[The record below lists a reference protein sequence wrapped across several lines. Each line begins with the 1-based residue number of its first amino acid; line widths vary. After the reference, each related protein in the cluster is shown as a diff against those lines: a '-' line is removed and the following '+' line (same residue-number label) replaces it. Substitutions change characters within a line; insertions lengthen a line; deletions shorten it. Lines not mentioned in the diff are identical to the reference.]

1 MARAAIFDLDGT
13 LLDSMTDIAIACNQ
27 ALRQHGF
34 AEKPVEAYRDF
45 VGEGVVSLLSR
56 ALAPQPFSEAVLAT
70 YKDLYPR
77 QMFEHTAPYPGIV
90 AALRELA
97 AAGVP
102 LGVLSNKPHPATA
115 ALVAHFFGDIA
126 WRGAYGHRPEWPR
139 KPDPTSALALC
150 REFGVEPADCAFV
163 GDSAVDVATG
173 RNAGMPVV
181 GVLWGFRPAEAQLAD
196 TVAAHTAEIP
206 ALIRRAGVADLR
218 RTVTT

>member
-13 LLDSMTDIAIACNQ
+13 LLDSMTDIGIACNR
-27 ALRQHGF
+27 ALQLHGF
-34 AEKPVEAYRDF
+34 AAHRIEAYRDF
-45 VGEGVVSLLSR
+45 VGEGVVSLLTC
-56 ALAPQPFSEAVLAT
+56 ALHPHPFDAAVLET
-70 YKDLYPR
+70 YKALYPQ
-77 QMFEHTAPYPGIV
+77 QMYAHTAPYPGVIE
-90 AALRELA
+90 ALRELA
-97 AAGVP
+97 AAGMP

-139 KPDPTSALALC
+139 KPDPASALALC
-150 REFGVEPADCAFV
+150 RELGVEPADCAFV

-196 TVAAHTAEIP
+196 TIAVHAAEIP

-218 RTVTT
+218 RTVTA